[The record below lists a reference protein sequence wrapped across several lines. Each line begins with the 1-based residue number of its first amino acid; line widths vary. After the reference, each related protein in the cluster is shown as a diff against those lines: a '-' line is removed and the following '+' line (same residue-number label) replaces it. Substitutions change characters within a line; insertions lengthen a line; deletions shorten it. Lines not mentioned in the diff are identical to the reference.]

1 MTCPDVQA
9 LLHGYLD
16 GELDLVSAL
25 GLERH
30 LEGCPACGETYRRL
44 RALQGALR
52 SAPLR
57 WEAPPSL
64 EGRVRSVLRESGRPP
79 LRVWT
84 PGRKRL
90 GLAAAAAALLALVGW
105 AVARTWTA
113 PSADDLLAQ
122 QVVAAHVRSLLAAQR
137 VDVPS
142 SDRHTVKP
150 WFQGRLDYPPEVPDL
165 EAEGFRLLGGRL
177 DYLSDRPVAALVY
190 QRRKHLINLFTWP
203 AGDQANQA
211 PRAATRQNQ
220 HVVRWVQGG
229 MNYWAVSDLNAEEL
243 QQFVQAV
250 RAAVGQR

>member
-1 MTCPDVQA
+1 VTCPDVQA

-30 LEGCPACGETYRRL
+30 LQGCSSCGEAYQRL

-52 SAPLR
+52 AAPLR

-64 EGRVRSVLRESGRPP
+64 EGRARSVLRESGRPP
-79 LRVWT
+79 LWIT
-84 PGRKRL
+84 PSRRRL

-105 AVARTWTA
+105 ALARTWTA

-122 QVVAAHVRSLLAAQR
+122 QVIAAHVRSLLAAHR

-142 SDRHTVKP
+142 SDRHEVKP

-165 EAEGFRLLGGRL
+165 EAEGFRLVGGRL

-190 QRRKHLINLFTWP
+190 QRRKHLVNLFTWP
-203 AGDQANQA
+203 AADPADQA

-220 HVVRWVQGG
+220 HVVRWAQGG
-229 MNYWAVSDLNAEEL
+229 MNYWAASDLNPGEL
-243 QQFVQAV
+243 WQFAQAV
-250 RAAVGQR
+250 RAAVGH

>member
-25 GLERH
+25 RLERH
-30 LEGCPACGETYRRL
+30 LQDCPACGEAYQRL

-57 WEAPPSL
+57 WGAPSAL

-79 LRVWT
+79 LRF
-84 PGRKRL
+84 PLSRKRL
-90 GLAAAAAALLALVGW
+90 GVAAAAALLALAGW
-105 AVARTWTA
+105 ALARAWLA
-113 PSADDLLAQ
+113 PGADDLLAQ
-122 QVVAAHVRSLLAAQR
+122 QVIAAHVRSLLAERR
-137 VDVPS
+137 VDVIS

-150 WFQGRLDYPPEVPDL
+150 WYQGRLDFPPEVPDL
-165 EAEGFRLLGGRL
+165 EAEGFHLLGGRL
-177 DYLSDRPVAALVY
+177 DYLSERPVAALVY
-190 QRRKHLINLFTWP
+190 QRRKHLISLFTWP
-203 AGDQANQA
+203 AAEEGNQP

-220 HVVRWVQGG
+220 HVVRWAQGG

-243 QQFVQAV
+243 WQFAEAV
-250 RAAVGQR
+250 RAAVGH

>member
-1 MTCPDVQA
+1 VTCPDVQA

-30 LEGCPACGETYRRL
+30 LQDCPTCGEAYRRL

-79 LRVWT
+79 HWVT
-84 PGRKRL
+84 PSRLRL
-90 GLAAAAAALLALVGW
+90 GLAAAAAAALLALVGW
-105 AVARTWTA
+105 ALARTWTA
-113 PSADDLLAQ
+113 PSADDLLTQ

-150 WFQGRLDYPPEVPDL
+150 WFQGRLDFPPEVPDL
-165 EAEGFRLLGGRL
+165 EAEGFRLVGGRL
-177 DYLSDRPVAALVY
+177 DYLSERPVAALVY
-190 QRRKHLINLFTWP
+190 QRRKHLVNLFTWP
-203 AGDQANQA
+203 ASDPAGQA

-220 HVVRWVQGG
+220 HLVRWAQGG

-250 RAAVGQR
+250 RAAVGH

>member
-1 MTCPDVQA
+1 VTCPDVQA

-30 LEGCPACGETYRRL
+30 LEGCAACGEAYQRL
-44 RALQGALR
+44 RALQGAVR
-52 SAPLR
+52 AAPLR

-64 EGRVRSVLRESGRPP
+64 EGRVRSVLRESGWPP
-79 LRVWT
+79 LRVALS
-84 PGRKRL
+84 RKRL
-90 GLAAAAAALLALVGW
+90 AVGAAAAALLALVGW
-105 AVARTWTA
+105 ALARTWTA

-122 QVVAAHVRSLLAAQR
+122 QVIAAHVRSLLAEHR

-150 WFQGRLDYPPEVPDL
+150 WFQGRLDFPPEVPDL
-165 EAEGFRLLGGRL
+165 EAEGFRLVGGRL
-177 DYLSDRPVAALVY
+177 DYLGERTVAALVY
-190 QRRKHLINLFTWP
+190 QRRKHLISLFTWP
-203 AGDQANQA
+203 GDGDQA

-220 HVVRWVQGG
+220 HVVRWAQGG

-243 QQFVQAV
+243 QQFAQAV
-250 RAAVGQR
+250 RGAMGH

>member
-1 MTCPDVQA
+1 VTCPDVQA

-30 LEGCPACGETYRRL
+30 LEGCVACGEAYQRL

-52 SAPLR
+52 TAPLR
-57 WEAPPSL
+57 WEAAPSL

-79 LRVWT
+79 LRAWS
-84 PGRKRL
+84 PSRKRL

-105 AVARTWTA
+105 ALARTWTA

-122 QVVAAHVRSLLAAQR
+122 QVIAAHVRALLAEHR

-150 WFQGRLDYPPEVPDL
+150 WFQGRLDFPPEVPDL
-165 EAEGFRLLGGRL
+165 EAQGFRLVGGRL
-177 DYLSDRPVAALVY
+177 DYLTERPVAALVY
-190 QRRKHLINLFTWP
+190 QRRKHLISLFTWP
-203 AGDQANQA
+203 GDGDQA

-220 HVVRWVQGG
+220 HVVRWAQGG

-243 QQFVQAV
+243 QQFAQAV
-250 RAAVGQR
+250 RGAVGH

>member
-25 GLERH
+25 RLERH
-30 LEGCPACGETYRRL
+30 LQDCPACRGAYHGQ

-52 SAPLR
+52 AAPLR

-79 LRVWT
+79 LRFALS
-84 PGRKRL
+84 RKRL
-90 GLAAAAAALLALVGW
+90 AVAAAAAVLLALVGW
-105 AVARTWTA
+105 ALARTWMMPTA
-113 PSADDLLAQ
+113 EDLLAQ
-122 QVVAAHVRSLLAAQR
+122 EVVTAHVRSLMAAGHR
-137 VDVPS
+137 VDVAS

-150 WFQGRLDYPPEVPDL
+150 WFQGRLDFPPEVRDL

-177 DYLSDRPVAALVY
+177 DYLNDRAVAALVY
-190 QRRKHLINLFTWP
+190 QRRKHVISLFTWP
-203 AGDQANQA
+203 AGDSTGQA

-220 HVVRWVQGG
+220 HVVRWAQGG
-229 MNYWAVSDLNAEEL
+229 MNYWAVSDLNAAEL
-243 QQFVQAV
+243 LQFAQLL
-250 RAAVGQR
+250 REPESH

>member
-1 MTCPDVQA
+1 VTCPDVQA

-25 GLERH
+25 RLERH
-30 LEGCPACGETYRRL
+30 LHDCPGCGEAHQRL

-52 SAPLR
+52 AAPLR

-79 LRVWT
+79 LRVWMSS
-84 PGRKRL
+84 RRRL
-90 GLAAAAAALLALVGW
+90 AVGAAAAALLTLVGW
-105 AVARTWTA
+105 ALARTWTA
-113 PSADDLLAQ
+113 PSADDVLAQ
-122 QVVAAHVRSLLAAQR
+122 AAIAAHVRSLLAEHR

-150 WFQGRLDYPPEVPDL
+150 WYQGRLDFPPEVPDL
-165 EAEGFRLLGGRL
+165 EAEGFRLVGGRL
-177 DYLSDRPVAALVY
+177 DYLTERPVAALVY
-190 QRRKHLINLFTWP
+190 QRRKHLISLFTWP
-203 AGDQANQA
+203 GDGDQA

-220 HVVRWVQGG
+220 HVVRWAQGG

-243 QQFVQAV
+243 QQFAQAV
-250 RAAVGQR
+250 RGAVGH